1 MGFVKKLEEYLDD
14 IAFVNKSEVSMA
26 VQDFLIEEMGVEQ
39 LSMSDILEADKI
51 AKDYIEKKG
60 LKFNPDLVVT
70 LDRKSKA
77 IHLSDLN
84 NEFNEKQVARMERIY
99 QNAFLNACDCL
110 YYWYGRQAW
119 NACGIEEEDEQA
131 KIWQAAKNYMAND
144 Y

>member
-14 IAFVNKSEVSMA
+14 IAFVNKGEVSMA

-51 AKDYIEKKG
+51 AKDYIEEKG
-60 LKFNPDLVVT
+60 LKFDPDLVVT

-84 NEFNEKQVARMERIY
+84 NEFNEAQVERMERIY

-110 YYWYGRQAW
+110 YYWYGLEAW
-119 NACGIEEEDEQA
+119 NACMLDDEA
-131 KIWQAAKNYMAND
+131 KRKVWGAARTYMANQN
-144 Y
+144 

>member
-51 AKDYIEKKG
+51 AKDYIEEKG
-60 LKFNPDLVVT
+60 LKFDPDLVVT
-70 LDRKSKA
+70 LDYKSKA

-84 NEFNEKQVARMERIY
+84 NEFNEGQIKRMERIY

-110 YYWYGRQAW
+110 YY
-119 NACGIEEEDEQA
+119 
-131 KIWQAAKNYMAND
+131 
-144 Y
+144 